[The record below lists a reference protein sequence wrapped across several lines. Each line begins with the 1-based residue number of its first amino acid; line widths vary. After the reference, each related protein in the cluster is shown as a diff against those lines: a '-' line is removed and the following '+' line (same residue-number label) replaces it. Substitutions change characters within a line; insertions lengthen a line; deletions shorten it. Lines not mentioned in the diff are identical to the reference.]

1 MAAEPL
7 GTYAH
12 PWPEAKS
19 WPARATF
26 RQAEEILRLS
36 EGYRLYAAPED
47 TFLARCARRLEAYA
61 SDIDAQ
67 QNTVERVQAQQPDP
81 ANPFGAPLVNAL
93 AALPTWPLASSV
105 IPRQATRS

>member
-1 MAAEPL
+1 MRFSGTAVCRADRERNLNQPGGAEPL

-47 TFLARCARRLEAYA
+47 TFFSPLR
-61 SDIDAQ
+61 
-67 QNTVERVQAQQPDP
+67 P
-81 ANPFGAPLVNAL
+81 AA
-93 AALPTWPLASSV
+93 
-105 IPRQATRS
+105 